1 MQAFITEGPCGYY
14 PERTTR
20 NHQLCDARHELTRAQ
35 ITRILNKGYRR
46 FGVDYYRPYCRGCQ
60 ECTPYRVLVNSFT
73 LGRSFRRTLKR
84 NDNAKV
90 MWAAP
95 KPTQEKFELYLRYQF
110 GRHKELEQESELQ
123 LRKELAVAMIRQMYM
138 NPADSLELVIREND
152 RVIGFATFDVTD
164 DSLSAV
170 YSVFDPELAERSLG
184 TLNILLGI
192 QKTRELGLPY
202 LNLGLYL
209 DGHEKMAYK
218 AKFFPAEIYRDY
230 AWRPIASRI
239 TRHT

>member
-1 MQAFITEGPCGYY
+1 MQAFITQGPCGYY
-14 PERTTR
+14 PERITR
-20 NHQLCDARHELTRAQ
+20 NHQLCDERHELTRGQ

-46 FGVDYYRPYCRGCQ
+46 FGVDYYRPYCRGCH

-73 LGRSFRRTLKR
+73 PNRSFRRTLKR
-84 NDNAKV
+84 NAGATVTWVK
-90 MWAAP
+90 P

-110 GRHKELEQESELQ
+110 GRHKDRQEESEL
-123 LRKELAVAMIRQMYM
+123 LMRKEFAVAMIRQMYT
-138 NPADSLELVIREND
+138 NPADSLELVVQEHSRIL
-152 RVIGFATFDVTD
+152 GFATFDVTD

-170 YSVFDPELAERSLG
+170 YSVFDPELTDRSLG

-192 QKTRELGLPY
+192 EKARELGLPY

-218 AKFFPAEIYRDY
+218 ARFAPAESYREY
-230 AWRPIASRI
+230 SWRDFTSP
-239 TRHT
+239 